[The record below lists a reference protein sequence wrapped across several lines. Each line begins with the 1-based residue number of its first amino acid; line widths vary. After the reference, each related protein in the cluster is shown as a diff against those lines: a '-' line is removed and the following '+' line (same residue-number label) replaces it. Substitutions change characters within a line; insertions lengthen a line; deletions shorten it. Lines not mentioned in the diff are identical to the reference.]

1 MTQLIPFP
9 EIKPTSRSY
18 TPGNYPQ
25 TQFQAQNGSTTVIR
39 FGSRRVDAKL
49 SLGFSN
55 VTDDEAA
62 SILSNYESVNSAW
75 NVVTFSAANGSA
87 GAGSALAAYL
97 QESGASGLRWR
108 YSAPPQ
114 VQSVYPGVSSVSCQF
129 VAVLDGN

>member
-18 TPGNYPQ
+18 KPGNYPQ
-25 TQFQAQNGSTTVIR
+25 TQFKAQNGATTVIR

-49 SLGFSN
+49 SLEFSN

-87 GAGSALAAYL
+87 GAESALAAYL

-108 YSAPPQ
+108 YSGPPE
-114 VQSVYPGVSSVSCQF
+114 VKSVYPGVSSVSCEF

>member
-25 TQFQAQNGSTTVIR
+25 TQFKAQNGATTVIR
-39 FGSRRVDAKL
+39 FGSRRVDARL

-75 NVVTFSAANGSA
+75 NMVTFTTANGSA

-114 VQSVYPGVSSVSCQF
+114 VQSVYPGVSSVSCEF